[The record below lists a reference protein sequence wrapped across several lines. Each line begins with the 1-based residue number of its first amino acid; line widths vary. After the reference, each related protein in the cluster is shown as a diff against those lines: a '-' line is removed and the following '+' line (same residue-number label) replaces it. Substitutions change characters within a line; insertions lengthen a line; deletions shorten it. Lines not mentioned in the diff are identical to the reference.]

1 MAAEVTNTAN
11 ATDDGNLSEYEY
23 LAESFGAAAADR
35 LILLGVDTRAAASGA
50 FGSVPTGVTI
60 GGVTATMLAEKNQV
74 DGANSLGE
82 AVWGAAV
89 PTGTSGD
96 VVVTYGGGQLR
107 STCSVYRVTGAVLS
121 PFDTATEGGASGT
134 DRNVTIDVEA
144 GGIIIGSY
152 CVQPTPPGTG
162 TWTGLTEDYEGTV
175 EFVSAT
181 AASDEFA
188 SAQTAR
194 AISVSWT
201 GTPSTSALVAV
212 SLSPAP
218 TGGSALAPAI
228 GSVIDGV
235 VSSILA

>member
-35 LILLGVDTRAAASGA
+35 LILVGVDARASASGA
-50 FGSVPTGVTI
+50 YGSLPTGVTI
-60 GGVTATMLAEKNQV
+60 GGVTATMLVEKNQV

-82 AVWGAAV
+82 AIWGAAV
-89 PTGTSGD
+89 PTGTSGA

-107 STCSVYRVTGAVLS
+107 STCSVYRVVGAVLT
-121 PFDTATEGGASGT
+121 PFDTASDGGALGARAT
-134 DRNVTIDVEA
+134 TIDVEA

-152 CVQPTPPGTG
+152 CVQPPGAGTG

-175 EFVSAT
+175 EFLGTT

-188 SAQTAR
+188 SAETAR

-201 GTPSTSALVAV
+201 GTPITSALVAV